1 MIERD
6 FWDGWLRAEKRDEN
20 KKIKKKIRESEGFEN
35 IWREMQAR
43 RGEWK
48 AKKLSENKD
57 VRFLGCCGVKSSLE
71 LNILNI
77 IFHLNFY
84 FLIFQKTHIRYIKF
98 HLKKKKKWC
107 GIRCY
112 ASFVLMQ
119 NIFLFSI
126 KFGWWEQDSGCS
138 YWSY

>member
-98 HLKKKKKWC
+98 HLKKKKMVWNSML
-107 GIRCY
+107 R
-112 ASFVLMQ
+112 FVCFDAKYFPIFNQVWLMGAG
-119 NIFLFSI
+119 
-126 KFGWWEQDSGCS
+126 FGL
-138 YWSY
+138 